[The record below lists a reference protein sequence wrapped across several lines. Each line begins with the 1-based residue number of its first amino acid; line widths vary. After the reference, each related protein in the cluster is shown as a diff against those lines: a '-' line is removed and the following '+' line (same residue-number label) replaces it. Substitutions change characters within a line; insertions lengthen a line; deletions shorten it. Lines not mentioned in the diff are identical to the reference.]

1 LASAEF
7 GTRRTC
13 SKRQRDIVLDFL
25 EDQVGSDM
33 SDARHLEHELIQ
45 KPVVCGHILDHDPE
59 VVIGITGRRETFE
72 DFCSP
77 PYTGDELRDELRIV
91 AVERYV
97 KDGGCCEARL
107 GLLLVRPSA

>member
-1 LASAEF
+1 MP
-7 GTRRTC
+7 GTLNMNSSRNRLYAAISSTTTT
-13 SKRQRDIVLDFL
+13 
-25 EDQVGSDM
+25 
-33 SDARHLEHELIQ
+33 
-45 KPVVCGHILDHDPE
+45 E